1 MKYFW
6 LIVTIVA
13 LIILLVT
20 GYNKTT
26 AFNVDSDKLARVSYY
41 GIFGL
46 VAASALLSS
55 GIKLSQVMR
64 NTAIWLAII
73 FALMC
78 GYSIRYD
85 IQDFASRVTAG
96 IIPGSPVTRYSE
108 NGRTVNL
115 ERSNNG
121 HFQTRAIVNG
131 QSLLL
136 TVDTGASS
144 VVLSYE
150 DAKSANVDVD
160 KLSFTLPVDTANGST
175 QAAFIMLNSIK
186 IGDIERQN
194 VRAMVSKPGDL
205 TGSLL
210 GMTFLDRLSG
220 YSVRGDRLI
229 LVD

>member
-26 AFNVDSDKLARVSYY
+26 TFNVDSDKLARVSYY

-46 VAASALLSS
+46 VAASALLGS

-108 NGRTVNL
+108 
-115 ERSNNG
+115 
-121 HFQTRAIVNG
+121 
-131 QSLLL
+131 
-136 TVDTGASS
+136 
-144 VVLSYE
+144 
-150 DAKSANVDVD
+150 
-160 KLSFTLPVDTANGST
+160 NGST